1 MKILARLTLVVF
13 LSIALLLGGV
23 IFWFYSG
30 IGLPKLSSLTG
41 YKTAQ
46 NSKVFASD
54 GTLLTEL
61 HGDENREVIAL
72 EKIPDHLQEAV
83 IAIED
88 SEFFKH
94 RGISWKA
101 VTRALWAN
109 VVKGTVVQG
118 GSTITQQYVKNAYV
132 GPKRTLWRKIQEA
145 NLAYQ
150 LEKKYSKNK
159 ILELYLNDIYFGEGC
174 YGIYTASRKYFGKA
188 PDQLTLA
195 ECAMLA
201 GMVRS
206 PSYYDPYKIPQS
218 VQERRNLVLRK
229 MEQQGFITND
239 EAEAAMN
246 EPISLAPPNVVYVQK
261 QAPYFCD
268 YITDLV
274 RRTYGDQAAFRGGLR
289 IYTTIDLNLQHMAE
303 NVLAKML
310 KPNNGPDA
318 AIACIDPR
326 TGYLKA
332 IVGGKNYAL
341 SQFNVAAQGH
351 RQAGSAFKV
360 FVLSRAMA
368 DGVSPERTYDSS
380 SPRKINLPEGGV
392 WVVKN
397 YDGHGSGSMTVRSA
411 TIHSVNVVFAQLI
424 MDVGPSRVKAL
435 ARQMGI
441 TTDFQDNPAI
451 ALGGLSTGVTPLEMA
466 SAFGTLANNGIH
478 AVPRSIYKVTDAE
491 GNVITENKPETHG
504 VLDPMVAARVNDL
517 LQDVVSSGTAT
528 GARIGRP
535 QAGKTGTTEDHA
547 DAWFVGYTPDLVTAV
562 WVGYPQG
569 SISMGG
575 MVGGGLPADIWRE
588 YMRQALKNTPPTEF
602 VKLKDTY
609 NDEEARPQQP
619 ESISV
624 IVCDESGLLATPNC
638 PHTHSQEF
646 RRGQEPTTFCNIHK
660 SQPSN
665 VVPNVVGMRKSTA
678 MTTLQ
683 QAGFQVSAVDEP
695 SNQYVAGIVLSQTP
709 AAGTRLSTG
718 SSVTI
723 AVSKGVIQ
731 RSVPNVMGMTELA
744 ARGSITAAGFTPSV
758 SYTSGSQNNVVVGQ
772 SPGPGTNLPVGTL
785 VSITVSKSG
794 G

>member
-229 MEQQGFITND
+229 MERQGFVTND
-239 EAEAAMN
+239 EAAAAMN
-246 EPISLAPPNVVYVQK
+246 EPISLASPNVVYIQK

-274 RRTYGDQAAFRGGLR
+274 RRTYGDQAAFRGGIR

-332 IVGGKNYAL
+332 
-341 SQFNVAAQGH
+341 
-351 RQAGSAFKV
+351 
-360 FVLSRAMA
+360 
-368 DGVSPERTYDSS
+368 
-380 SPRKINLPEGGV
+380 
-392 WVVKN
+392 
-397 YDGHGSGSMTVRSA
+397 
-411 TIHSVNVVFAQLI
+411 
-424 MDVGPSRVKAL
+424 
-435 ARQMGI
+435 
-441 TTDFQDNPAI
+441 
-451 ALGGLSTGVTPLEMA
+451 
-466 SAFGTLANNGIH
+466 
-478 AVPRSIYKVTDAE
+478 
-491 GNVITENKPETHG
+491 
-504 VLDPMVAARVNDL
+504 
-517 LQDVVSSGTAT
+517 
-528 GARIGRP
+528 
-535 QAGKTGTTEDHA
+535 
-547 DAWFVGYTPDLVTAV
+547 
-562 WVGYPQG
+562 
-569 SISMGG
+569 
-575 MVGGGLPADIWRE
+575 
-588 YMRQALKNTPPTEF
+588 
-602 VKLKDTY
+602 
-609 NDEEARPQQP
+609 
-619 ESISV
+619 
-624 IVCDESGLLATPNC
+624 
-638 PHTHSQEF
+638 
-646 RRGQEPTTFCNIHK
+646 
-660 SQPSN
+660 
-665 VVPNVVGMRKSTA
+665 
-678 MTTLQ
+678 
-683 QAGFQVSAVDEP
+683 
-695 SNQYVAGIVLSQTP
+695 
-709 AAGTRLSTG
+709 
-718 SSVTI
+718 
-723 AVSKGVIQ
+723 
-731 RSVPNVMGMTELA
+731 
-744 ARGSITAAGFTPSV
+744 
-758 SYTSGSQNNVVVGQ
+758 
-772 SPGPGTNLPVGTL
+772 
-785 VSITVSKSG
+785 
-794 G
+794 